1 MAGVNIG
8 PRIGIE
14 GENEF
19 RRQMNQIIQSTRT
32 LKTEMK
38 ATESS
43 FSASDSAMKKASE
56 RSKILSREIENQKK
70 HIENCRTAL
79 NEATQKYGEADSR
92 TQRWA
97 QALNNATTGL
107 TG

>member
-14 GENEF
+14 GESEF
-19 RRQMNQIIQSTRT
+19 RKQMNQIIQSTKT

-70 HIENCRTAL
+70 HIVTTAENSLQCSSHL
-79 NEATQKYGEADSR
+79 KFIVPQIHLYFY
-92 TQRWA
+92 
-97 QALNNATTGL
+97 
-107 TG
+107 